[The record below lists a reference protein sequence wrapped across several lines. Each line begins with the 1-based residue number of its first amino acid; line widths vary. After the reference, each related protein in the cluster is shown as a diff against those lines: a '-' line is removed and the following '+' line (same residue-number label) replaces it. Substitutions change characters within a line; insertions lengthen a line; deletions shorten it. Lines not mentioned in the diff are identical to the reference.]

1 MANPNCEPGECDDPK
16 YTTPVK
22 VKPFPTVGGGGH
34 LFVTSLPL
42 PEEASA
48 GAEYVL
54 MDDLSD
60 PSTYKGTYIL
70 NPETNS
76 FIASSGGGGS
86 TVVVDN
92 ALSTT
97 SPNPVQNKVI
107 TTELNKKAGKDEI
120 PDISGLQEKLI
131 SGENIKTING
141 QSILGRGNIKIEGGG
156 GGTMGETF
164 TTNIAVGGIPSGTT
178 INADDDVASIIK
190 RMLTTVYYPTFT
202 APSATLNYNT
212 PTLVKVGANIPAL
225 TATVVF
231 NAGAITLQGVKQAN
245 RAGNATEYSVATSG
259 AATDYNESKA
269 TNSFS
274 VPALTRTTKGN
285 ITVVGSVK
293 YAQGPQPKDSNGD
306 DYGSPLAA
314 GSVNTATKTFEFILP
329 FCYGVSNTPTIS
341 DITGLTEVLEKKGEK
356 KYTYSTNNQHMV
368 IAYDASYGN
377 LTSIKDPNNFETV
390 DSWNKSVLTVDGNQ
404 YNVYISQTAPTNPSA
419 EYTFKF

>member
-1 MANPNCEPGECDDPK
+1 MSDICVECQDPEWTGK
-16 YTTPVK
+16 PPIVVPPLPVD
-22 VKPFPTVGGGGH
+22 GGGH
-34 LFVTSLPL
+34 LFVTALPD
-42 PEEASA
+42 AKKAVA
-48 GAEYVL
+48 GTEYVL

-70 NPETNS
+70 NPKTSS
-76 FIASSGGGGS
+76 FISSSSGSGGS
-86 TVVVDN
+86 VVVDN

-107 TTELNKKAGKDEI
+107 TTELNKKQE
-120 PDISGLQEKLI
+120 GLV

-178 INADDDVASIIK
+178 INADDDVASVIK

-225 TATVVF
+225 TATVAF

-245 RAGNATEYSVATSG
+245 RAGEATEYSVATSG
-259 AATDYNESKA
+259 ATTDYNESKA

-274 VPALTRTTKGN
+274 VPALTRATKGN
-285 ITVVGSVK
+285 ITVTGSVK

-341 DITGLTEVLEKKGEK
+341 DLTGLTEVLEKKGEK

-368 IAYDASYGN
+368 IAYDSSYGD
-377 LTSIKDPNNFETV
+377 LTSIKDPNNFETK